1 MGSQQQKGQLE
12 RTLGFGEAFT
22 IGIGTMI
29 GAGIFIFPGIA
40 AGRAGLAAS
49 VSFGLGAIVAL
60 MVALSVAELATAIP
74 KSGGTYYFVAEG
86 LGPAVGA
93 VVGLGLWW
101 GLVFASSF
109 YLVGFGLYID
119 KITAELGLGWSVSS
133 QTIGIVSALLLTLV
147 NILGTEKSGEFQNII
162 VGSLLTILAIFVGY
176 GLLDAFGVM
185 GRATVPEDFAP
196 HGIWPI
202 FTTAS
207 LVFTSYLGFAGI
219 ANMAGEI
226 EEPSKNLPRAL
237 VGSVALA
244 GALYVV
250 TILISTSAF
259 GSERLAELGETA
271 LVEVGR
277 SYLGQAGAVA
287 ILVGGLLATVS
298 SANASLM
305 GSSRSVYAL
314 SDDGILPGWVSEINE
329 SFGTPHAAIVSA
341 GIPIAAIILFGRVE
355 VLAEVASFLHLVLYG
370 LMCVSAWKLRNEAP
384 DWYNPSFRAP
394 GHPVVPLLGGAA
406 SFGLIFFMNPVSQMI
421 GAGVLLAGWGW
432 YEANRR
438 WRTDESIGPEPGG
451 DGDE

>member
-1 MGSQQQKGQLE
+1 MGSPQEKGQLE

-22 IGIGTMI
+22 IGVGTMI

-40 AGRAGLAAS
+40 AGEAGLAAS
-49 VSFGLGAIVAL
+49 VSFGLGAIVAM

-86 LGPAVGA
+86 MGPAFGA

-101 GLVFASSF
+101 GLVFASAF

-119 KITAELGLGWSVSS
+119 KIAAELGLGWSVSS
-133 QTIGIVSALLLTLV
+133 QTIGVTSALLLTLV
-147 NILGTEKSGEFQNII
+147 NILGTEKSGDLQNII

-176 GLLDAFGVM
+176 GLLDAFGVF
-185 GRATVPEDFAP
+185 GRTTVPEEFAP
-196 HGIWPI
+196 FGVLPI

-219 ANMAGEI
+219 ANVAGEI
-226 EEPSKNLPRAL
+226 KEPHKNLPRAL
-237 VGSVALA
+237 IGSVALV
-244 GALYVV
+244 GTLYIV

-259 GSERLAELGETA
+259 GSGRLAELGETA

-277 SYLGQAGAVA
+277 TYLGRVGAVA
-287 ILVGGLLATVS
+287 ILFGGLLATVS

-329 SFGTPHAAIVSA
+329 SFGTPHSAIISA

-370 LMCVSAWKLRNEAP
+370 LMCLSAWKLRRDAP
-384 DWYNPSFRAP
+384 DWYNPSFIAP
-394 GHPVVPLLGGAA
+394 GHPVVPLAGGAA
-406 SFGLIFFMNPVSQMI
+406 SFGLILFMKPASQVI

-432 YEANRR
+432 YELNRR
-438 WRTDESIGPEPGG
+438 WGSEASGG
-451 DGDE
+451 DHHE